1 MIKKIL
7 FTLITL
13 LIISCGNENK
23 KTVQQL
29 LDEGNLTELQDRR
42 SSLIIQKGEI
52 NNELDEVTKAVNL
65 SLIHISEPTRPY

>member
-52 NNELDEVTKAVNL
+52 NNELDEVTRA
-65 SLIHISEPTRPY
+65 

>member
-7 FTLITL
+7 LISITLIL
-13 LIISCGNENK
+13 MSCGNENK

-29 LDEGNLTELQDRR
+29 LDDGNLAELQDRR

-52 NNELDEVTKAVNL
+52 NNELDEVTKA
-65 SLIHISEPTRPY
+65 EGCDTWTF

>member
-42 SSLIIQKGEI
+42 SSLIIQKRR
-52 NNELDEVTKAVNL
+52 N
-65 SLIHISEPTRPY
+65 